1 MALVGGGGAGNVAG
15 SNPVGTGSGIN
26 YIGIDPTHAYAYSG
40 VISVNNV
47 ETTLLLFSTGNQYI
61 LGQIN
66 FNTGSTSNDDYLYKI
81 KLNGEIVQEYI
92 FTGSPA
98 DRARPDN
105 TIPIL
110 LPPYS
115 QVELTATNV
124 TDTSSNNQI
133 VSVVGRVY

>member
-1 MALVGGGGAGNVAG
+1 MALAGGGGAGNVAG
-15 SNPVGTGSGIN
+15 SNPAGTGAGIN
-26 YIGIDPTHAYAYSG
+26 YIVNHAYAYSG
-40 VISVNNV
+40 VISVNNN
-47 ETTLLLFSTGNQYI
+47 ETTMLLFSTGNQYV

-66 FNTGSTSNDDYLYKI
+66 FNTGSTSNDDYLYKV

-110 LPPYS
+110 LPS
-115 QVELTATNV
+115 HSRVELTATNV
-124 TDTSSNNQI
+124 TDTSDNNQI
-133 VSVVGRVY
+133 VSITGRVYA